1 MSPPGKLSVSRVIV
15 VASFPSPLMRVATA
29 ALAGSI
35 LGISIG
41 GLHAETKSPKPDTQ
55 KKAGAP
61 AAAPPAAPQ
70 RPQVPDKTRLGIL
83 VQSYMVALSQANFTG
98 NFSVLHDMGAPDFQQ
113 RNSPAQLAEIFS
125 SLRKGNID
133 LTPIIVY
140 SPTLSREPD
149 FDANGLLHLNG
160 YYKTEPQRVQFD
172 LVLQPIGGMWRLY
185 GISVGTVPAPTA
197 EGATAAAP
205 PGEPTPVP
213 ATPKRKP
220 SKAKP
225 N

>member
-1 MSPPGKLSVSRVIV
+1 MSPGKFSVSRVIA
-15 VASFPSPLMRVATA
+15 VASFPSPLMRVVTA
-29 ALAGSI
+29 ALAVSI
-35 LGISIG
+35 LGLSAG
-41 GLHAETKSPKPDTQ
+41 GLYAETKSAKPIPQ
-55 KKAGAP
+55 KKVGAP
-61 AAAPPAAPQ
+61 AAAPQAPPL
-70 RPQVPDKTRLGIL
+70 RPQIPDTTRLGIL

-98 NFSVLHDMGAPDFQQ
+98 NFSVLRDMGSPDFQQ

-140 SPTLSREPD
+140 SPTLSREPEY
-149 FDANGLLHLNG
+149 DANGLLHLNG

-197 EGATAAAP
+197 QGTTADAP
-205 PGEPTPVP
+205 SEKPTPVP
-213 ATPKRKP
+213 VPPKRKP

>member
-1 MSPPGKLSVSRVIV
+1 ML
-15 VASFPSPLMRVATA
+15 VASFPSSLMRVATA
-29 ALAGSI
+29 ALAVSI
-35 LGISIG
+35 LGISAG
-41 GLHAETKSPKPDTQ
+41 GLHAETKSAKPDIQ
-55 KKAGAP
+55 KKAGAQAP
-61 AAAPPAAPQ
+61 APQAAPL
-70 RPQVPDKTRLGIL
+70 RPQIPDKTRLGIL

-98 NFSVLHDMGAPDFQQ
+98 NFSVLHDMGSPDFQQ

-140 SPTLSREPD
+140 SPTLSREPE

-172 LVLQPIGGMWRLY
+172 LVLQPVGGMWRLY

-197 EGATAAAP
+197 DRAAAAP
-205 PGEPTPVP
+205 PDKPTPAP
-213 ATPKRKP
+213 ALPKRKP

>member
-15 VASFPSPLMRVATA
+15 VASFPLPLMRAATA
-29 ALAGSI
+29 ALAVSI
-35 LGISIG
+35 LGLSAG
-41 GLHAETKSPKPDTQ
+41 GLYAETKSAKPDTQ

-61 AAAPPAAPQ
+61 AAAPQAPPL
-70 RPQVPDKTRLGIL
+70 RPQIPDKTRLGIL
-83 VQSYMVALSQANFTG
+83 VQSYMVALSQANLTG
-98 NFSVLHDMGAPDFQQ
+98 NFSVLRDMGSPDFQQ
-113 RNSPAQLAEIFS
+113 RNSPAQLADIFS

-140 SPTLSREPD
+140 SPTLSREPEYD
-149 FDANGLLHLNG
+149 TNGLLHLNG

-172 LVLQPIGGMWRLY
+172 LVLQPVGGMWRLY
-185 GISVGTVPAPTA
+185 GISVGTVPAPTDDRA
-197 EGATAAAP
+197 SAVAP
-205 PGEPTPVP
+205 PDQPTPVP
-213 ATPKRKP
+213 APKRKP

>member
-1 MSPPGKLSVSRVIV
+1 MSPGQLSVSRVFV
-15 VASFPSPLMRVATA
+15 VTSFPSPLMRVATA
-29 ALAGSI
+29 VLTVSV
-35 LGISIG
+35 LGLSTVG
-41 GLHAETKSPKPDTQ
+41 VYAETKSAKPDTE
-55 KKAGAP
+55 KKAEAP
-61 AAAPPAAPQ
+61 AAAPQAAPS
-70 RPQVPDKTRLGIL
+70 RPQIPDKTRLGIL

-113 RNSPAQLAEIFS
+113 RNSPAQLAEIFAT
-125 SLRKGNID
+125 LRKGNID

-140 SPTLSREPD
+140 SPTLSREPEY
-149 FDANGLLHLNG
+149 DANGLLHLNG

-172 LVLQPIGGMWRLY
+172 LVLQPVSGVWRLY

-205 PGEPTPVP
+205 SEKPAPVP

>member
-1 MSPPGKLSVSRVIV
+1 M
-15 VASFPSPLMRVATA
+15 ASFPFFLMRAATA
-29 ALAGSI
+29 ALAVSVV
-35 LGISIG
+35 
-41 GLHAETKSPKPDTQ
+41 GLSAGDLYAETAKAKPNTQ

-61 AAAPPAAPQ
+61 AAAPQAAPL
-70 RPQVPDKTRLGIL
+70 RPQIPDKTRLGIL

-98 NFSVLHDMGAPDFQQ
+98 NFSVLHDMGSPDFQQ

-140 SPTLSREPD
+140 SPTLSREPE
-149 FDANGLLHLNG
+149 FGANGLLHLNG

-172 LVLQPIGGMWRLY
+172 LVLQPIGGVWRLY

-197 EGATAAAP
+197 EAATAAAP
-205 PGEPTPVP
+205 PEKPTPAP
-213 ATPKRKP
+213 AIPKRKP
-220 SKAKP
+220 SKVTP

>member
-1 MSPPGKLSVSRVIV
+1 M
-15 VASFPSPLMRVATA
+15 TA
-29 ALAGSI
+29 ALAVSI
-35 LGISIG
+35 LGLSVG
-41 GLHAETKSPKPDTQ
+41 GVHAETKPAQ
-55 KKAGAP
+55 AKKKVQAP
-61 AAAPPAAPQ
+61 AEAPQAAPL
-70 RPQVPDKTRLGIL
+70 RPQIPDKTRLGIL

-113 RNSPAQLAEIFS
+113 RNSPSQLAQIFA

-140 SPTLSREPD
+140 SPTLSREPEY
-149 FDANGLLHLNG
+149 DANGLLHLNG

-172 LVLQPIGGMWRLY
+172 LVLQPVGGMWRLY

-197 EGATAAAP
+197 EGATVAAP
-205 PGEPTPVP
+205 PGEPTPAP
-213 ATPKRKP
+213 APPKRKP